1 MTTYGGFYSIIQY
14 CPNLDRGEGINIG
27 VVLFC
32 PELRSINVRMTKTN
46 EAVRRHFRG
55 HEFDDRRLSSAKGA
69 LACRLRKSEVASI
82 VDFRVFIS
90 KESEH
95 LVIVPPKQTLVS
107 RPDIDIDAL
116 FDELVGES
124 SNRRRARAKAPD
136 LSRVFEP
143 LTLGAPILRDQT
155 VEIPILGHKLAAPYA
170 YRNGTLNYVKPQGF
184 SAIEDSALQSASHLG
199 VQGHML
205 HKHPDPD
212 TNIERR
218 LVVVA
223 DFEDPRLRPRISQL
237 FEEFMVRLVPYHE
250 VKAFAEEVRKQA
262 HN

>member
-1 MTTYGGFYSIIQY
+1 MT
-14 CPNLDRGEGINIG
+14 R
-27 VVLFC
+27 
-32 PELRSINVRMTKTN
+32 TN
-46 EAVRRHFRG
+46 EAVRWHFRG
-55 HEFDDRRLSSAKGA
+55 HEFDDRRLSSAKRA
-69 LACRLRKSEVASI
+69 LAYRLQKSEAASI
-82 VDFRVFIS
+82 ADFRAFIS

-95 LVIVPPKQTLVS
+95 LVILPPRQTIVS
-107 RPDIDIDAL
+107 RPDADIDAL
-116 FDELVGES
+116 FEELVGES
-124 SNRRRARAKAPD
+124 TPKRRTRAKAPD
-136 LSRVFEP
+136 LSAVFEP

-155 VEIPILGHKLAAPYA
+155 VEIPILGHRLAAPYA
-170 YRNGTLNYVKPQGF
+170 YRNGALNYVKPQGF

-223 DFEDPRLRPRISQL
+223 SFEDPRLRPRVSQL
-237 FEEFMVRLVPYHE
+237 FEEFMVRLIPYQE
-250 VKAFAEEVRKQA
+250 IKAFAEEVRKQA